1 MSAHP
6 EPDLAGRA
14 HTTRVVV
21 VGGGIAGLTAAWEC
35 ARIGM
40 PVTLVE
46 ARGRIG
52 GDIETAELDGIR
64 VDLAAEAFSASDRAL
79 GALIDELDL
88 RDAVEPAADASI
100 AVAVPASS
108 TAGGPMRLV
117 TLPANRAGIPA
128 NTWAAPVRQLVGT
141 AGVWRAYLDRLRPP
155 LTIGRERRLGALVR
169 ARMGARVRDR
179 LVAPITVGTYGL
191 DPDGIDVDLAVPGLS
206 AALTR
211 VGSLAGAVAQLL
223 PDSSEAVPAP
233 ARRAMLRGGLSR
245 VVEALVARLLV
256 LDTDIRVDA
265 RATQI
270 VRTDAGWLVTLADE
284 GDEGDEG
291 DEADADASAE
301 PLIAD
306 IVVLATDAQ
315 TATHLLAP
323 HGVHLDAPSTRV
335 RDVVTLVMDATATAA
350 TASAPPATVY
360 PVPGTMAAASVI
372 DATAAWASL
381 AAAAGA
387 GRRVLRVTLDPGDP
401 ADPADPIEAAAREVR
416 RLWPQL
422 GAVRA
427 AAHRR
432 VALSPPASA
441 LGHAERTAAA
451 RARISR
457 VPGIVAVGEWLA
469 GSGVAGVV
477 ADAANELERVRHDV
491 LWGRS

>member
-1 MSAHP
+1 MTAHT

-21 VGGGIAGLTAAWEC
+21 IGGGIAGLTAAWEC

-64 VDLAAEAFSASDRAL
+64 IDLAAEAFSVSARPL
-79 GALIDELDL
+79 GALIDELGL
-88 RDAVEPAADASI
+88 HDAVEPAADGSI

-108 TAGGPMRLV
+108 TSAAGGPLRLV
-117 TLPANRAGIPA
+117 TLPANRSGIPA
-128 NTWAAPVRQLVGT
+128 NTWATPVRQLVGT

-169 ARMGARVRDR
+169 TRMGPRVRDR
-179 LVAPITVGTYGL
+179 LVAPITVGTYGV
-191 DPDGIDVDLAVPGLS
+191 DPDDIDVDLAVPGLS

-211 VGSLAGAVAQLL
+211 VGSLAGAVAQVL
-223 PDSSEAVPAP
+223 PEPSEAASAR

-245 VVEALVARLLV
+245 LVEALAERLLV
-256 LDTDIRVDA
+256 LDADIRVDA
-265 RATQI
+265 RA
-270 VRTDAGWLVTLADE
+270 RGLSPTDDGWLVTLAGE
-284 GDEGDEG
+284 GE
-291 DEADADASAE
+291 EADADAGAE
-301 PLIAD
+301 PLVAD
-306 IVVLATDAQ
+306 IVVLATDAAT
-315 TATHLLAP
+315 TAHLLAP
-323 HGVHLDAPSTRV
+323 HGVQLDTPSTCV
-335 RDVVTLVMDATATAA
+335 RDVVTLVMDATP
-350 TASAPPATVY
+350 TASPARAATVY

-372 DATAAWASL
+372 DATAAWASV
-381 AAAAGA
+381 ATAAGS
-387 GRRVLRVTLDPGDP
+387 GRRVLRVTLDLTDQATDP
-401 ADPADPIEAAAREVR
+401 VETAADEVQ
-416 RLWPQL
+416 RLWPEL

-432 VALSPPASA
+432 VILSPPASMV
-441 LGHAERTAAA
+441 GHAERIAAA
-451 RARISR
+451 RARISA

-469 GSGVAGVV
+469 GGGVAGVV
-477 ADAANELERVRHDV
+477 SDAVNELERVRHDV